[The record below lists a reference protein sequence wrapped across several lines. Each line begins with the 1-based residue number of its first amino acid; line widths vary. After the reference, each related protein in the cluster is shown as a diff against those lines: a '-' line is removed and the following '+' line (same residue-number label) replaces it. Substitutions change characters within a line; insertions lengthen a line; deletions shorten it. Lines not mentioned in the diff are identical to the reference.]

1 MCTQF
6 SNPYSQIDD
15 ISMLNGISV
24 CPVQTSPNVFL
35 KHLIAFVYFNSY
47 KHVRRWLKLD
57 ESDCYSFLPACLLRG
72 LTKRNTCQLC
82 ATQVTKSFRV
92 KTTSGFKSST

>member
-15 ISMLNGISV
+15 ISMFNGISV

-47 KHVRRWLKLD
+47 KQVRRWLKLD
-57 ESDCYSFLPACLLRG
+57 ESECYSFLPACFVASQKEIPDVSTVRYSG
-72 LTKRNTCQLC
+72 YEIIPCQNH
-82 ATQVTKSFRV
+82 FR
-92 KTTSGFKSST
+92 F